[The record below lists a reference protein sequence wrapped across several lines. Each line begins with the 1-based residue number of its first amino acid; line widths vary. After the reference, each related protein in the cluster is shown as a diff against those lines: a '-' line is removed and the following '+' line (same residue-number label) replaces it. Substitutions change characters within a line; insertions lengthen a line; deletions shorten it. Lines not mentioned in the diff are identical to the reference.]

1 MLKKNVLITGGSK
14 GLGAS
19 IAKKFAENGYNII
32 LNYNKST
39 KEANLLKKD
48 LEEKYKSK
56 VLLVCAD
63 ISLENEVKVMIDTI
77 KKEFNS
83 IDILVN
89 NAGIAIDLPLEEKS
103 ADQFMKVISVNLLG
117 TFLVTK
123 YATTIMNKGSIINI
137 SSTNGID
144 TGYIESI
151 DYDASKAGVIA
162 LTHDFAK
169 YLTPK
174 IRVNCI
180 APGWINTDMN
190 KNLFDDFKKNEFQK
204 IGLKKF
210 ANCDDIANVVYF
222 LASDNANYINDAV
235 IRVDGGYFE

>member
-1 MLKKNVLITGGSK
+1 MGRNVLVTGASR

-19 IAKKFAENGYNII
+19 IAKTFAKNGDNII
-32 LNYNKST
+32 INYNQSFDS
-39 KEANLLKKD
+39 ANLLKKE
-48 LEEKYKSK
+48 LEDKYNSK
-56 VLLVCAD
+56 VLLIGAD
-63 ISLENEVKVMIDTI
+63 ISLENEVKNMINI
-77 KKEFNS
+77 IREEFNS
-83 IDILVN
+83 IDILIN
-89 NAGIAIDLPLEEKS
+89 NAGIAMDSSLEEKS

-123 YATTIMNKGSIINI
+123 YATTIMNKGLIINI

-169 YLTPK
+169 YLAPK

-190 KNLFDDFKKNEFQK
+190 KNLFDDFKKDEIQK
-204 IGLKKF
+204 IGLKKI
-210 ANCDDIANVVYF
+210 ANCDDIANVVFF
-222 LASDNANYINDAV
+222 LASNNANYINDAV

>member
-1 MLKKNVLITGGSK
+1 MKKNVLITGASR

-19 IAKKFAENGYNII
+19 IAKIFAKNGDNII
-32 LNYNKST
+32 INYNKSFDS
-39 KEANLLKKD
+39 ANLLKKE
-48 LEEKYKSK
+48 LEDKYNSK
-56 VLLVCAD
+56 VLLVGAD
-63 ISLENEVKVMIDTI
+63 ISLENEVKNMINI
-77 KKEFNS
+77 IREEFNS
-83 IDILVN
+83 IDILIN
-89 NAGIAIDLPLEEKS
+89 NAGIAMDSSLEEKS

-123 YATTIMNKGSIINI
+123 YATTIMNKGLIINI

-169 YLTPK
+169 YLAPK

-190 KNLFDDFKKNEFQK
+190 KNLFDDFKKDEIQK
-204 IGLKKF
+204 IGLKKI
-210 ANCDDIANVVYF
+210 ANCDDIANVVFF
-222 LASDNANYINDAV
+222 LASNNANYINDAV

>member
-1 MLKKNVLITGGSK
+1 MGRNVLVTGASR

-19 IAKKFAENGYNII
+19 IAKTFAKNGDNII
-32 LNYNKST
+32 INYNQSFDS
-39 KEANLLKKD
+39 ANLLKKE
-48 LEEKYKSK
+48 LEDKYNSK
-56 VLLVCAD
+56 VLLVGAD
-63 ISLENEVKVMIDTI
+63 ISLENEVKNMINI
-77 KKEFNS
+77 IREEFNS
-83 IDILVN
+83 IDILIN
-89 NAGIAIDLPLEEKS
+89 NAGIAMDSSLEEKS

-123 YATTIMNKGSIINI
+123 YATTIMNKGLIINI

-169 YLTPK
+169 YLAPK

-190 KNLFDDFKKNEFQK
+190 KNLFDDFKKDEIQK
-204 IGLKKF
+204 IGLKKI
-210 ANCDDIANVVYF
+210 ANCDDIANVVFF
-222 LASDNANYINDAV
+222 LASNNANYINDAV

>member
-1 MLKKNVLITGGSK
+1 MGRNVLVTGASR

-19 IAKKFAENGYNII
+19 IAKTFAKNGDNII
-32 LNYNKST
+32 INYNQSFDS
-39 KEANLLKKD
+39 ANLLKKE
-48 LEEKYKSK
+48 LEDKYNSK
-56 VLLVCAD
+56 VLLIGAD
-63 ISLENEVKVMIDTI
+63 ISLENEVKNMINI
-77 KKEFNS
+77 IREEFNS
-83 IDILVN
+83 IDILIN
-89 NAGIAIDLPLEEKS
+89 NAGIAMDSSLEEKS

-123 YATTIMNKGSIINI
+123 YATTIMNKGLIINI

-169 YLTPK
+169 YLAPK

-190 KNLFDDFKKNEFQK
+190 KNLFDDFKKDEIQK
-204 IGLKKF
+204 IGLKKI

-222 LASDNANYINDAV
+222 LASNNANYINDAV

>member
-1 MLKKNVLITGGSK
+1 MGRNVLVTGASR

-19 IAKKFAENGYNII
+19 IAKTFAKNGDNII
-32 LNYNKST
+32 INYNQSFDS
-39 KEANLLKKD
+39 ANLLKKE
-48 LEEKYKSK
+48 LEDKYNSK
-56 VLLVCAD
+56 VLLVGAD
-63 ISLENEVKVMIDTI
+63 ISLENEVKNMINI
-77 KKEFNS
+77 IREEFNS
-83 IDILVN
+83 IDILIN
-89 NAGIAIDLPLEEKS
+89 NAGIAMDSSLEEKS

-123 YATTIMNKGSIINI
+123 YATTIMNKGLIINI

-169 YLTPK
+169 YLAPK

-190 KNLFDDFKKNEFQK
+190 KNLFDDFKKDEIQK
-204 IGLKKF
+204 IGLKKI

-222 LASDNANYINDAV
+222 LASNNANYINDAV